1 MKTRRSKMNKKKER
15 VVTIMYSNIQG
26 ITKKKESLL
35 NIMEEINCDIC
46 LLAETMTCRIKI
58 PGLTLLTLGFFVQLS
73 PGGGLIGPPCTIC
86 PKMPAYGSNFA
97 HILFNMSS
105 FKKNYYRRDDVI
117 FMMTSALFG
126 RVTIEISGEIGEIR
140 YIFVF

>member
-1 MKTRRSKMNKKKER
+1 MKDANLTCPTALNFHLGADVGHRENDIDRNNVRNKKMKTRRSKMNKKKER

-58 PGLTLLTLGFFVQLS
+58 PGLTLLTLGFFV
-73 PGGGLIGPPCTIC
+73 
-86 PKMPAYGSNFA
+86 
-97 HILFNMSS
+97 
-105 FKKNYYRRDDVI
+105 
-117 FMMTSALFG
+117 
-126 RVTIEISGEIGEIR
+126 
-140 YIFVF
+140 